1 MVLFPQIKNTHIK
14 FLLRNILFIL
24 IFAIIYFF
32 AFKYIDNSYYF
43 ADNIKEKKVS
53 FIDFLFFS
61 ISTQT
66 TIGFGNIVPRHD
78 LIKVIISL
86 QLLLSIALLI
96 MTIV

>member
-1 MVLFPQIKNTHIK
+1 MVLFPSIKNKHVQ
-14 FLLRNILFIL
+14 FFLRNILFIL
-24 IFAIIYFF
+24 IFSIIYYF

-43 ADNIKEKKVS
+43 ADNIKQKEIS

-78 LIKVIISL
+78 LIKIIISI
-86 QLLLSIALLI
+86 QLLLSIALLV